1 MKLLSLALFLAL
13 PFTLLGEETQVLSPD
28 GNLSVRIALDGG
40 ELRYQVSLNGST
52 ALEPSRLGLVTD
64 YADFSRAL
72 SWQNVSTSHIDT
84 VYTMTRTKAS
94 RSHYVANCADI
105 TLQSS
110 DGYRMVVS
118 FRVSDNNVAYRYELL
133 RKDRDR
139 YGNPK
144 GCIIRRECS
153 AFCLPA
159 PARAFVSPQINPMTG
174 WEKTKPSYEEDYL
187 ADVPVNTPSK
197 FGEGYIFPA
206 LFRNGNNW
214 VLLGE
219 TGVDSRYCG
228 CHLSDWD
235 PEEGFRIAFPNDGE
249 WRGKSGGNPGVNV
262 PGVTPWRTITVGET
276 LAPVVETTIAYDLVS
291 PRYEAT
297 TDYKP
302 GRYTWS
308 WLIWQDRSVNYDD
321 QVQFIDLAA
330 LLGLEYCLVDN
341 WWDQQI
347 GRDRMEEL
355 SRYALSKGVK
365 LMLWYNSNGWWN
377 DAPQTPRD
385 CMNTASARDREMA
398 WLRSIG
404 VAGIKVDFFG
414 SDKQE
419 AMALYEDILTDANR
433 YGLAV
438 VFHGCTIP
446 RGWEVMFPN
455 YISSEACLA
464 SENVYFT
471 EQHARSEA
479 FELTMHP
486 FVRNALGSFDW
497 GGIILNKY
505 MSRDNRSRH
514 PRYTGDVFE
523 LASGVALQT
532 WVNCVALTPN
542 AAEETP
548 EFEKTFIR
556 NLPTAWDEVRFL
568 DGYPGRYVAL
578 ARRCGDRWYVV
589 AMNATDKPIDLNLDL
604 STFGWSR
611 TERTCLRDIPAGK
624 GELIPRAG
632 QTVLKINKN
641 GVAKVRVQ
649 PNGGIIIL

>member
-1 MKLLSLALFLAL
+1 MKLLSLVLFLAL
-13 PFTLLGEETQVLSPD
+13 PFTLTGEETQVLSPD

-72 SWQNVSTSHIDT
+72 SWQDVRTSHIDT
-84 VYTMTRTKAS
+84 VYAMTRTKAS

-105 TLQSS
+105 TLLSS

-118 FRVSDNNVAYRYELL
+118 FRVSDNDVAYRYELL

-144 GCIIRRECS
+144 GCVIRQECS
-153 AFCLPA
+153 AFRLPA

-206 LFRNGNNW
+206 LFRNGSNW

-330 LLGLEYCLVDN
+330 SLGLEYCLVDN

-347 GRDRMEEL
+347 GRGRMEEL
-355 SRYALSKGVK
+355 SRYARSKGVK

-523 LASGVALQT
+523 LASGIALQT

-542 AAEETP
+542 AAVETP

-568 DGYPGRYVAL
+568 DGYPGRYAAL
-578 ARRCGDRWYVV
+578 ARRCGDRWYVA
-589 AMNATDKPIDLNLDL
+589 AMNATGEPVDLNLDL
-604 STFGWSR
+604 SPFGWSR

-624 GELIPRAG
+624 DELIPRAE
-632 QTVLKINKN
+632 QTVLKINKK

>member
-1 MKLLSLALFLAL
+1 MKQLLLPALFLL
-13 PFTLLGEETQVLSPD
+13 PAVLWAEETVLKSPN
-28 GNLSVRIALDGG
+28 GQLAVRIDNQGG
-40 ELRYQVSLNGST
+40 QLHYQVSLNGSV
-52 ALEPSRLGLVTD
+52 ALEKSRLGLVTD
-64 YADFSRAL
+64 YADFSRNL
-72 SWQNVSTSHIDT
+72 SWLDVKTSRIDT
-84 VYTMTRTKAS
+84 VRKMTRTKAAT
-94 RSHYVANCADI
+94 SHYVANCADV
-105 TLQSS
+105 TLRSAN
-110 DGYRMVVS
+110 GYDMVLT
-118 FRVSDNNVAYRYELL
+118 FRVADNDVAYRYSLM
-133 RKDRDR
+133 RQNRDR

-144 GCIIRRECS
+144 GCIILDECS
-153 AFCLPA
+153 SFRLPDS
-159 PARAFVSPQINPMTG
+159 ARAFISPQINPMTG

-187 ADVPVNTPSK
+187 SEMPVAAKSQ

-206 LFRNGNNW
+206 LFHNEHNW

-219 TGVDSRYCG
+219 TGVDSHYCG
-228 CHLSDWD
+228 SHLKDWTVD
-235 PEEGFRIAFPNDGE
+235 CGYQIAFPNDDE
-249 WRGKSGGNPGVNV
+249 WRGKTSGKPGLNV
-262 PGVTPWRTITVGET
+262 PGTTPWRTVTVGET
-276 LAPVVETTIAYDLVS
+276 LKPIVETTIAYDLVN

-297 TDYKP
+297 TDYLP

-321 QVQFIDLAA
+321 QVRFIDLAA
-330 LLGLEYCLVDN
+330 SLGLEYCLVDN

-347 GRDRMEEL
+347 GRDRMEQL
-355 SRYALSKGVK
+355 AAYARSKGVK

-385 CMNTASARDREMA
+385 CMNTAAARDREMA

-419 AMALYEDILTDANR
+419 AMSLYEDILTDANR

-438 VFHGCTIP
+438 IFHGCTIP

-455 YISSEACLA
+455 YIASEACLA

-471 EQHARSEA
+471 EEHARSEA
-479 FELTMHP
+479 YELTMHP

-514 PRYTGDVFE
+514 PRYTGDIFE
-523 LASGVALQT
+523 LASGVAIQT
-532 WVNCVALTPN
+532 YVNCVALTPN

-548 EFEKTFIR
+548 DFEKEFIR
-556 NLPTAWDEVRFL
+556 GMPTSWDEVRFL

-578 ARRCGDRWYVV
+578 ARRSGDRWYIV
-589 AMNATDKPIDLNLDL
+589 AMNATDRVLELNLDM
-604 STFGWSR
+604 SSFGWNGSV
-611 TERTCLRDIPAGK
+611 RTCLRDLPAKK
-624 GELIPRAG
+624 GERFMPAEK
-632 QTVLKINKN
+632 TTLKINKK
-641 GVAKVRVQ
+641 GFTKIRLQ
-649 PNGGIIIL
+649 PNGGTIIL